1 MIDGRARA
9 PASPQGPRL
18 AKGTVQVPAR
28 LRRSKI
34 LAVAIVLSCVSLPA
48 AASEICAELQTRLA
62 SVPVTADV
70 QDRTQVYSSAISRQ
84 SLELRKARSDLR
96 QLGCG
101 GGSITVYG
109 SSGGGECAA
118 IAASISEMERNLQ
131 ILEKKRSEAS
141 FVAGDRAVRTRILSE
156 MSLNGCDTTA
166 SIEGAATDDRDA
178 RSPGADGWDGE
189 RRRNTPTTF
198 SNAAGAVMPGAAPSG
213 GALRTVCVRTCDGGF
228 FPVSSAASPIDFRRD
243 QRACAAMCPQTETEL
258 FYQPLESP
266 DSRDMVSTVTGQPY
280 SALPN
285 AFAYQSRDLSMDSSC
300 GCDLGAYHRKMSV
313 TDPSTPNGPGGSAS
327 GATRQDVGSVT
338 TIRIHPVAKAPEQA
352 KAVEERPYDPEQR
365 KVRIVGPIF
374 LPNDQPALDLHN
386 PAGSD

>member
-1 MIDGRARA
+1 M
-9 PASPQGPRL
+9 PAW
-18 AKGTVQVPAR
+18 

-34 LAVAIVLSCVSLPA
+34 LAAAVVLSCVSLPA
-48 AASEICAELQTRLA
+48 AASEICAKLQARLA
-62 SVPVTADV
+62 SVPVTADA

-84 SLELRKARSDLR
+84 NLELRKARSDLR
-96 QLGCG
+96 QLGCS

-118 IAASISEMERNLQ
+118 ITASVSEMERNLQ

-141 FVAGDRAVRTRILSE
+141 FVADDRALRMRILSE
-156 MSLNGCDTTA
+156 MSQNGCDTTA
-166 SIEGAATDDRDA
+166 SIELGTTDDRDA
-178 RSPGADGWDGE
+178 VATGAGE
-189 RRRNTPTTF
+189 RDADTRRNAPTTF
-198 SNAAGAVMPGAAPSG
+198 SNAAGAAMPVGAPSG

-228 FPVSSAASPIDFRRD
+228 FPVSSSASPIDFRRD

-285 AFAYQSRDLSMDSSC
+285 AFAYQSRDLSGDSSC

-313 TDPSTPNGPGGSAS
+313 TDPSSPNGSGGGSAS
-327 GATRQDVGSVT
+327 GTTRQDVGSVT

-352 KAVEERPYDPEQR
+352 KAAEERPYDPEER

-374 LPNDQPALDLHN
+374 LPNDQPALDLRH